1 MVREQP
7 MTDEVLGHM
16 TSSRLQKRRD
26 PAGPFVKSASPPGA
40 HGSSPSSHSLLWCQW
55 NFNQSRDVRGE
66 TKNTETHKLTNSQT
80 RKMLLQH
87 HQSSETIQGCLASVG
102 DRRSRSEEAGP
113 WRQNRQIRSRGSYE
127 MKKIK

>member
-26 PAGPFVKSASPPGA
+26 PARPFVKSASPPGA
-40 HGSSPSSHSLLWCQW
+40 HGSAPSSHSLLWRQW

-66 TKNTETHKLTNSQT
+66 TKIKHRNPQTHKLTNTQNVAAT
-80 RKMLLQH
+80 
-87 HQSSETIQGCLASVG
+87 SSEL
-102 DRRSRSEEAGP
+102 
-113 WRQNRQIRSRGSYE
+113 
-127 MKKIK
+127 